1 MFTSIHTGHG
11 QITPISG
18 RRELFLMNILSFS
31 GFFDRLRYRLIQHS
45 RLLDVRANVA
55 SFSATESDDTIQ
67 RIYVINLDRKPDRW
81 HQISRE
87 LGRFSERSG
96 TPLSSITR
104 RFSAIDARYLEGE
117 TDDKTLRPYYSL
129 AEQLL
134 VEPNP
139 RLSINAESRE
149 RRIRMTPQEI
159 AVALSHIDVWK
170 LIVTSDIPYT
180 LVLEDDAY
188 FRRGFARNFDVAW
201 LTLMRRTS
209 ESSSFDLL
217 HLSFHE
223 VGTRP
228 QAHDKQPPGPIRRP
242 DCGIWQASG
251 YVLSQAG
258 ARKLLELLPAHGPI
272 DLWLN
277 LQFGKLDV
285 LTTRHPIIEQRI
297 DVPSSNSYSVMPVLS
312 QVGVHTREKP
322 LIVRA
327 QELPGP
333 VFACGEPGSGLTS
346 LAMALSMLGYT
357 CCSDIRELP
366 HQEQNNLLAK
376 RRERN
381 FNAYVNIGS
390 LNDESLTN
398 VTTLYPNARFIVT
411 TLDQV
416 QLLVLTAD
424 RVLYLPHEHPDK
436 WAALSKFLLLEY
448 PPLPYPLQ
456 EDIGQRGITKR
467 DDKNRNSLPCKQL
480 KFDSSPWILSS
491 KEWSGIAVVE
501 VRQADKFKTGATWNW
516 NRGTDLDESHW
527 RLRDDTFPSNLALFR
542 PSNFTIDSSETGK
555 LTLRKETTPVRSFT
569 SAAIASQHEFL
580 YGIFTADLR
589 PSNVSGLITGMFLHR
604 NGPRQEIDIE
614 FLGKDTTKM
623 LVNVFYNPGIAGTK
637 LEYGYRGTP
646 TLIELGFDA
655 AEEFHRYEI
664 EWHPYV
670 IRWRVDGYIVHER
683 VLWDPTP
690 IPNLPMEFN
699 LNLWHS
705 RSKEL
710 AGKLDTAGIPAHA
723 EVRSIRIIQNSN
735 RSHLPE
741 RTLAEQQEV

>member
-1 MFTSIHTGHG
+1 MFTSMHTGHR
-11 QITPISG
+11 QIAPISG
-18 RRELFLMNILSFS
+18 HRELFLMNILSFS
-31 GFFDRLRYRLIQHS
+31 GFFDRVRYRLIQHS
-45 RLLDVRANVA
+45 RLLDVRSHVA
-55 SFSATESDDTIQ
+55 SFSATEINDTIQ

-96 TPLSSITR
+96 SPLSSITR

-139 RLSINAESRE
+139 RLRIDAESRA

-170 LIVTSDIPYT
+170 LIVASDVPYT

-217 HLSFHE
+217 YLSFHE

-228 QAHDKQPPGPIRRP
+228 QAHEKQPPEPIRRP

-258 ARKLLELLPAHGPI
+258 ARKLLELLPAHGPV

-285 LTTRHPIIEQRI
+285 ITTRHPIIEQRI

-376 RRERN
+376 RCERN

-390 LNDESLTN
+390 HSDESLAN
-398 VTTLYPNARFIVT
+398 FTTLYPKARFIVT
-411 TLDQV
+411 TLGNV
-416 QLLVLTAD
+416 QLLALAED

-436 WAALSKFLLLEY
+436 WAALSTFLELEY
-448 PPLPYPLQ
+448 PALPYPTQ
-456 EDIGQRGITKR
+456 DDIGQQHIDNR
-467 DDKNRNSLPCKQL
+467 DDKDKKPSSIKRL
-480 KFDSSPWILSS
+480 KFDSSPWIVSS
-491 KEWSGIAVVE
+491 KEWLGIAVVE
-501 VRQADKFKTGATWNW
+501 MGQEGGSKAGATWNW
-516 NRGTDLDESHW
+516 EGGTDLDNSHW
-527 RLRDDTFPSNLALFR
+527 KLRDDTFPSNLALFTT
-542 PSNFTIDSSETGK
+542 SNFTIDSSETAK
-555 LTLRKETTPVRSFT
+555 LTLREEITPVRSFT
-569 SAAIASQHEFL
+569 SAAIASQHTFL
-580 YGIFTADLR
+580 YGSFSAELR

-623 LVNVFYNPGIAGTK
+623 LVNVYYNPGIEGTK

-646 TLIELGFDA
+646 TLVELGFDA
-655 AEEFHRYEI
+655 ADEFHSYEI
-664 EWHPYV
+664 EWHPHV

-683 VLWDPTP
+683 VLWNPTP

-699 LNLWHS
+699 VNLWHS

-710 AGKLDTAGIPAHA
+710 AGKLDTVGIPAVS
-723 EVRSIRIIQNSN
+723 EINSIRITQGSN
-735 RSHLPE
+735 RGHSPE
-741 RTLAEQQEV
+741 QALTLRR